1 MISVPKL
8 IIGYCRHPFQVLVR
22 TVGFKARPDWTTTVD
37 KILLYRC
44 IRPEVVG
51 SLSVYRKEVLDKESW
66 TCRPWIPDS
75 ASLEESGGYLG
86 LRAGE
91 EQHFSRRR
99 AGNVRLKCRGDLA
112 PDKAI
117 LLADH
122 VTWPRTRRR
131 ARPGRLYLETES
143 LYVMQLIA
151 QRRPSVL
158 LRLLPLTYN
167 SLLALC

>member
-1 MISVPKL
+1 MCFVSL
-8 IIGYCRHPFQVLVR
+8 D
-22 TVGFKARPDWTTTVD
+22 KARST
-37 KILLYRC
+37 
-44 IRPEVVG
+44 VVG
-51 SLSVYRKEVLDKESW
+51 SLSGGRRLGQG
-66 TCRPWIPDS
+66 TCRPWISDS

-86 LRAGE
+86 LQAGE

-131 ARPGRLYLETES
+131 ARPGRLCLEPLHDATD
-143 LYVMQLIA
+143 IA
-151 QRRPSVL
+151 AARRPSVYYHL
-158 LRLLPLTYN
+158 QQFVGTLLKTINGYSTLRLRDHWIIII
-167 SLLALC
+167 